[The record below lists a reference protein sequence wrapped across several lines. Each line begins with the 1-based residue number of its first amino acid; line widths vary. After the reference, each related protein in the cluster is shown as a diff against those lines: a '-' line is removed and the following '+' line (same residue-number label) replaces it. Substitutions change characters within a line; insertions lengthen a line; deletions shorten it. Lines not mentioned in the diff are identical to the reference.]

1 MRTFNMFN
9 KFEKTVNYTLTPC
22 QLGLAILDNNMKREL
37 FYAQLTTQWKW
48 LNKQ

>member
-1 MRTFNMFN
+1 MSNM
-9 KFEKTVNYTLTPC
+9 FEKTVKYTHTLC
-22 QLGLAILDNNMKREL
+22 QLGLARLDNNMKREL